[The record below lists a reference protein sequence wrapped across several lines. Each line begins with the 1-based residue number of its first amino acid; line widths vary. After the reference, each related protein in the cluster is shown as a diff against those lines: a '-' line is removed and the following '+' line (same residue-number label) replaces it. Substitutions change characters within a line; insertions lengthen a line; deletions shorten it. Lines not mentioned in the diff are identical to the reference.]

1 VEDSVVT
8 SLFFGNLQENRIGP
22 EEIPVTLTTALDA
35 AEPLRFTNVLL
46 ANRSSVPITVTV
58 HVVPVGSVASDAT
71 KVVPDVN
78 VPPNDNIV
86 FVFEIPLN
94 MNDLIQYVA
103 SDAGVN
109 FIGTISRRHR

>member
-1 VEDSVVT
+1 WREGYLPSHPRRDRECAHT
-8 SLFFGNLQENRIGP
+8 PEARAMSLFFGNLQENRIGP
-22 EEIPVTLTTALDA
+22 TEIPVVLTTALNA

-46 ANRSSVPITVTV
+46 ANRTAGPITVTV

-78 VPPNDNIV
+78 VPPNDNLV

-94 MNDLIQYVA
+94 
-103 SDAGVN
+103 
-109 FIGTISRRHR
+109 